1 MHVSVTS
8 TFFER
13 VHIGRQADPRLGGRG
28 FGVHASKSL
37 LRTLSYVRHIHACM
51 GTVSAVVA
59 VRGIARRPHKRTATQ
74 TTVTEIARRDWRA
87 VRPG

>member
-1 MHVSVTS
+1 MHDSLTS

-51 GTVSAVVA
+51 GTASAVVA
-59 VRGIARRPHKRTATQ
+59 VRGIARRPQNEAH
-74 TTVTEIARRDWRA
+74 RDTNYCN
-87 VRPG
+87 